1 VILKILKIAALFLVS
16 VIVIGVSTYFTITR
30 IIKSED
36 TVVVPRLTGKEVVY
50 VLKTLTDLG
59 LNTKVGG
66 SEYSSD
72 VPINHVIFQEPA
84 PGAEIKKGRDV
95 KIIISKGASSVW
107 MPNIRG
113 VSLQQ
118 GRIILEENG
127 LCLGKRSHTFS
138 QNLKKDRII
147 AQVPEPGRTLNKGD
161 CIDLLVSLGERP
173 NAYMM
178 PDLSERKREDAILII
193 EQSNLLLGDITPVFK
208 KGNPLNRIVH
218 QEPAAGYR
226 VMERTSVN
234 IEVNREPGKKSL
246 TDFESTS
253 GVALFKY
260 KTDNGFLKNHIRI
273 NLNWFGVSN
282 DLLDDFIK
290 PGEDIWFLIPKG
302 ENITLSV
309 FKDNE
314 LIRTQVYS
322 RR

>member
-1 VILKILKIAALFLVS
+1 MISKIIKIAALFLVS
-16 VIVIGVSTYFTITR
+16 VIVIGVSTYFTIIL

-36 TVVVPRLTGKEVVY
+36 TVVVPRLVEKDVVY
-50 VLKTLTDLG
+50 VLKMLTDLG

-72 VPINHVIFQEPA
+72 VPMNHVIFQEPA

-113 VSLQQ
+113 LSVQQ

-127 LCLGKRSHTFS
+127 LCLGKRSLIFS
-138 QNLKKDRII
+138 RNLKKDQII
-147 AQVPEPGRTLNKGD
+147 AQVPEPGRTVNKGY

-173 NAYMM
+173 NAYIM
-178 PDLSERKREDAILII
+178 PDLSGRKLEDAILII
-193 EQSNLLLGDITPVFK
+193 EQNNLLLGDVAPVFK
-208 KGNPLNRIVH
+208 KGKPLNRVVH
-218 QEPAAGYR
+218 QEPAGGYR

-234 IEVNREPGKKSL
+234 LEVNREPGEKS
-246 TDFESTS
+246 STAPAS
-253 GVALFKY
+253 TRGVALFKY
-260 KTDNGFLKNHIRI
+260 KTDNGFLKNHIRV
-273 NLNWFGVSN
+273 NLNWFGAST

-290 PGEDIWFLIPKG
+290 PGEEIWFLIPKG

-309 FKDNE
+309 FKNNE

-322 RR
+322 SR